1 MDKQYRLR
9 KINSKGRRRTP
20 GGLKRFNI
28 GDVYIC
34 RSEEEFQFLLTY
46 EPHHWE
52 DADAAPEPEP
62 VEVPELKSKPEKKKA
77 TKKGGD
83 E

>member
-9 KINSKGRRRTP
+9 KVNQKGRRRTP
-20 GGLKRFNI
+20 GGLKHFHV
-28 GDVYIC
+28 GDIYIC
-34 RSEEEFQFLLTY
+34 RNEEEFKFLLTY

-52 DADAAPEPEP
+52 NADPEPEP
-62 VEVPELKSKPEKKKA
+62 VKAPEPKPKPEKKKA